1 MVKQMLRYEMKKI
14 FSRPVN
20 KILIIA
26 LIAISVTAGFL
37 AVRDVWYITEDG
49 HISGMKAA
57 NQLKEAKEEWSG
69 LLTDDVLR
77 KAVEANRVLNANVP
91 EDDIDAQDEAFR
103 KKQGFADIRDM
114 ISLAFSEFSNYD
126 YYRADSV
133 SLEEVSD
140 FYNRRISNLKDW
152 LEAGGGDFSETERKF
167 LVGQFE
173 ETHTPFHYEYADGWM
188 ALLDSQYMPILTIIV
203 TVIIGFLVSGIFSGE
218 FRFRADSIF
227 FSSKL
232 GRSRAVFTKIGA
244 GVFTVTIVYWG
255 AILLYSAVVLCSLG
269 FGGSACE
276 VQIDTWR
283 SIYNLTFLQDYFLTV
298 IGGYI
303 GCLFISALAMLV
315 SALSRSMAIAVTI
328 PFVLSCIP
336 MFLGRISFLE
346 RIMALFPDQL
356 LQISMNLDN
365 MKLYEIGGK
374 VMGHISVI
382 VPLYLV
388 LLVIVIPVLYYVY
401 KMTEVK

>member
-26 LIAISVTAGFL
+26 LIAISLTAGFL

-69 LLTDDVLR
+69 LLTEDVLR

-133 SLEEVSD
+133 SSEEVSD

-152 LEAGGGDFSETERKF
+152 LDAGGGDFSETERKF

-173 ETHTPFHYEYADGWM
+173 ETHTPFYYEYADGWM

-232 GRSRAVFTKIGA
+232 GRSRAVFAKIGA

-388 LLVIVIPVLYYVY
+388 LLVIVIPVLYYIY